1 MNEVDPLL
9 GRTLA
14 GRYRL
19 ISCLGTGGMSTV
31 YLSRH
36 ALIDR
41 LSAIKVLRP
50 ELAIHA
56 EHRERFLREARAVNR
71 INHPNIVEISD
82 YGEAQLG
89 LGPGRSE
96 RRDVVYLVM
105 EYIPGETLSK
115 LLVKGPLPE
124 TRLVPIALQVAS
136 ALARAHQTGV
146 IHRDV
151 KPENVL
157 LVSRRDWVDLV
168 KLTDFG
174 VARMQLAKS
183 LPMGGLSDQ
192 VVGTPGF
199 VAPEYL
205 VGETTLDGRADLYSL
220 GVVMYEALC
229 GQLPFEAAG
238 TADLLTLPL
247 TEEPVHL
254 QTRNPEVSDGLAEV
268 VMRCLKR
275 RPEDRPLDAFALIDD
290 LRRVSPWAKNLVVD
304 GSLPAGAVRAPS
316 ASPPDRVPRAAN
328 DVPAEPRTGSR
339 VVLGVAPPKWGEVPP
354 TQIATAWRAY
364 FKALDRLEAGKPD
377 DPPPAIARILLERD
391 PVVEALE
398 AAIERLSGHQKEI
411 ESINFRGRDFRDT
424 LGRAIDTLAADLS
437 RAHANTLAL
446 KTRRVDL
453 HLRRRH
459 EQDAG
464 NADALLWEEAAVD
477 DDLRKALLVATDLGH
492 QIATLQDELFR
503 RNNAH
508 EQEVH
513 RTTGAIEGELA
524 AMATM
529 HRELEIMATELYS
542 YLSKG

>member
-1 MNEVDPLL
+1 MTDVDPLL

-82 YGEAQLG
+82 YGEAQINVG
-89 LGPGRSE
+89 AGRSE

-115 LLVKGPLPE
+115 LLVKGPVPE

-229 GQLPFEAAG
+229 GSLPFDAAT

-247 TEEPVHL
+247 TEDPIPL
-254 QTRNPEVSDGLAEV
+254 RTRNPEVSEGVEAV
-268 VMRCLKR
+268 VMRCLHR
-275 RPEDRPLDAFALIDD
+275 RADERPLDAFAFIDE
-290 LRRVSPWAKNLVVD
+290 LRRASPWAKNLVVD
-304 GSLPAGAVRAPS
+304 GSLPAGAMRPAS
-316 ASPPDRVPRAAN
+316 AAPPDRVPRASN
-328 DVPAEPRTGSR
+328 DVPVEPRTPAR

-354 TQIATAWRAY
+354 TQIAVAWRSY
-364 FKALDRLEAGKPD
+364 FAAFDRIEAGRPD
-377 DPPPAIARILLERD
+377 DPPKAIARILLERD

-398 AAIERLSGHQKEI
+398 AAVARLNRHQKDI
-411 ESINFRGRDFRDT
+411 DSLASRGRDFRDT

-446 KTRRVDL
+446 KSRRVDL

-464 NADALLWEEAAVD
+464 AADALLWEEAAVD
-477 DDLRKALLVATDLGH
+477 DDMRKAMHIASDLGH

-529 HRELEIMATELYS
+529 NRELEIMSTELFA
-542 YLSKG
+542 YLQG